1 MRKMKLQQ
9 FLQLNTSLSRR
20 KAGELIKEARVKVN
34 NRTVKTPWQEI
45 DPGTDSVSIDGNQ
58 VMSVGRKRLTVL
70 LNKPAGYITA
80 MFDDR
85 GRPTVGDIVKER
97 FSTELFHV
105 GRLDKDTEGLLLMTN
120 DGQLAQD
127 IAHPSSSVE
136 KTYLVEVRGVLEDRE
151 IRSLSEGVVLRDG
164 FRTSPA
170 RARIVEQKEG
180 ISVVEIVI
188 REGHKRQV
196 REMIVSLGRRV
207 IRLTRT
213 AIGRVTIEL
222 VPNPGDIKELTEEEI
237 ALLKKKKGTL

>member
-1 MRKMKLQQ
+1 M
-9 FLQLNTSLSRR
+9 
-20 KAGELIKEARVKVN
+20 KVN

>member
-1 MRKMKLQQ
+1 
-9 FLQLNTSLSRR
+9 
-20 KAGELIKEARVKVN
+20 VKVN

>member
-1 MRKMKLQQ
+1 M
-9 FLQLNTSLSRR
+9 
-20 KAGELIKEARVKVN
+20 KVN

-222 VPNPGDIKELTEEEI
+222 VPNAGDIKELTEEEI